1 MSSEHYESPMANNI
15 THGLATVVFVGVI
28 KEEWM
33 MHNIKLLIIQNPQWN
48 AKQIAYITGAHIGIV
63 RSAYNELNIPRGKK
77 PAHYVG

>member
-1 MSSEHYESPMANNI
+1 
-15 THGLATVVFVGVI
+15 
-28 KEEWM
+28 

-48 AKQIAYITGAHIGIV
+48 AKQIAYITGAHVGIV